1 MLKTL
6 YYETKSLKSRSDIPV
21 NGKPYRSFVCN
32 CRLFSKKRGDD
43 IFYRAF
49 LCWYFKFIGIL
60 IKSFSFRKQIQSLLF
75 FRCYFIFRHIIFSI
89 HIYDGF

>member
-6 YYETKSLKSRSDIPV
+6 YYETKNLKSRSGIPV

-32 CRLFSKKRGDD
+32 CRLFSKKLGNG

-49 LCWYFKFIGIL
+49 LSRNFKFIGIL
-60 IKSFSFRKQIQSLLF
+60 IKSFSFHKQIQSLLF

-89 HIYDGF
+89 HTNYRF